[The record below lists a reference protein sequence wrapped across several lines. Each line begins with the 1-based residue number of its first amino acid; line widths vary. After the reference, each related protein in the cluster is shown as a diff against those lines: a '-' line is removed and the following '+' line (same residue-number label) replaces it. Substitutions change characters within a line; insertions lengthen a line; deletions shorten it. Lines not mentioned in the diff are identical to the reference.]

1 MGLRSNLS
9 PWRVKKSQT
18 GRRGEVA
25 AAGSSIVAPEAAGG
39 VVESQA
45 TILDR
50 AERAS
55 GSLDDRDRAGMP
67 TRSSRR
73 VTKRTTDQTFGVA
86 RCLDRY
92 SKALV
97 AAQSGRRAGVGAKA
111 SRPPSRR

>member
-1 MGLRSNLS
+1 MEGQE
-9 PWRVKKSQT
+9 SQT

-50 AERAS
+50 AERACV
-55 GSLDDRDRAGMP
+55 SLDAGDRAGMAI
-67 TRSSRR
+67 RSSRR

-86 RCLDRY
+86 CCSDRNGVTG
-92 SKALV
+92 ATGACTEPGPV
-97 AAQSGRRAGVGAKA
+97 GVPFVRRWKPGD
-111 SRPPSRR
+111 